1 MFGTLGSG
9 QVLRAQ
15 LILLVTNSLTI
26 ALLVLLFRRWQLL
39 GDLRPLVVPLALFA
53 VFGTLDA
60 LVTTRGTWTDPYHE
74 ANPMARLFLMW
85 GGWPGYCL
93 NCALWIV
100 CWVLV
105 LGGLTALRRRAKPST
120 GRIMDGL
127 RLWVA
132 YALGLGHLG
141 GWLSWGPGRWLPH
154 LAAAYRQ
161 LHLLLHT
168 HCPDL
173 LRFSPLG
180 PGLYDGLIY
189 GGLAT
194 IVHLGLRWALSKK
207 LGGFEKTESPN
218 LTASP

>member
-1 MFGTLGSG
+1 MFGVPGSG
-9 QVLRAQ
+9 QVLQAQ

-26 ALLVLLFRRWQLL
+26 ALLALLLKRWQLL
-39 GDLRPLVVPLALFA
+39 GDLRPLVIPLTLFA

-60 LVTTRGTWTDPYHE
+60 LVTTQGTWDAPSHE
-74 ANPMARLFLMW
+74 ANPIARLFLVW

-100 CWVLV
+100 WWVLV
-105 LGGLTALRRRAKPST
+105 LAGLTALRRHSKPST
-120 GRIMDGL
+120 GRVMDGL

-141 GWLSWGPGRWLPH
+141 GWLSWGFGRWLPH
-154 LAAAYRQ
+154 LAEAYRQ
-161 LHLLLHT
+161 LHQFLHT

-194 IVHLGLRWALSKK
+194 IVHLGLGWALSRVGRT
-207 LGGFEKTESPN
+207 LGIG
-218 LTASP
+218 L